1 MQGSRSPRT
10 PLAIPREIWRAM
22 EEEKNAKVRPRQG
35 KLDGVVQKVVGPKE
49 FSREGLRHA
58 ITQFVTCDDQ
68 VSHV

>member
-1 MQGSRSPRT
+1 
-10 PLAIPREIWRAM
+10 M